1 MKSLLSVLLFALA
14 VAAYD
19 LALAS
24 DDAACSWPLNMPA
37 PSLLLVGEVHGTNEA
52 PALIGDLACASARYG
67 KPVVVAL
74 EIPIEEQASLDYFLA
89 SKGSDADQ
97 AALLASRFWT
107 RQSQDGRSSAAMLKL
122 LQRLRTLRTE
132 GAQISVL
139 AVDDGMSGSRDA
151 GMATRI
157 RAAHN
162 AVPAVIALLGNVHAS
177 REKGRQSAPD
187 HEPAG
192 YLLSDLNPHSLYVRG
207 PAGTAWV
214 CVPECGVT
222 SIPDNRHV
230 GDKRGYL
237 PAAGLIPGYDG
248 LYAPASS
255 TASPPAID

>member
-1 MKSLLSVLLFALA
+1 MKSLLSLLLFAFA

-24 DDAACSWPLNMPA
+24 DDAACSWPLNMPSA
-37 PSLLLVGEVHGTNEA
+37 NLLLVGEVHGTNEA

-67 KPVVVAL
+67 KPVVVVL
-74 EIPIEEQASLDYFLA
+74 EIPIDEQTSLDNFLA

-107 RQSQDGRSSAAMLKL
+107 RQPQDGRSSAAMLKL
-122 LQRLRTLRTE
+122 LHRLRTLRAE
-132 GAQISVL
+132 GARISVL
-139 AVDDGMSGSRDA
+139 AVDDGMPGSRDA

-157 RAAHN
+157 RAAHH

-214 CVPECGVT
+214 CVPECGIT
-222 SIPDNRHV
+222 SIPDNRHI

-237 PAAGLIPGYDG
+237 PAAGLIPGYEG

>member
-1 MKSLLSVLLFALA
+1 
-14 VAAYD
+14 
-19 LALAS
+19 
-24 DDAACSWPLNMPA
+24 
-37 PSLLLVGEVHGTNEA
+37 
-52 PALIGDLACASARYG
+52 
-67 KPVVVAL
+67 
-74 EIPIEEQASLDYFLA
+74 
-89 SKGSDADQ
+89 
-97 AALLASRFWT
+97 
-107 RQSQDGRSSAAMLKL
+107 
-122 LQRLRTLRTE
+122 
-132 GAQISVL
+132 
-139 AVDDGMSGSRDA
+139 
-151 GMATRI
+151 MATRI

-187 HEPAG
+187 YVPAG

-222 SIPDNRHV
+222 AITDNRHV

-237 PAAGLIPGYDG
+237 PAIGVIPGYDG